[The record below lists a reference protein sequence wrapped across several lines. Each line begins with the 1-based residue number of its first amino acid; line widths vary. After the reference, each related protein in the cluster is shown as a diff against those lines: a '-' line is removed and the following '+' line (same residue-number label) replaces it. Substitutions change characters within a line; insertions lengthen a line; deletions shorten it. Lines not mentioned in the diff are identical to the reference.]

1 MIRDAAVY
9 MLNKLVMEPSG
20 WEPFTT
26 GYDLGDEDW
35 IANVPTGAG
44 VYLLYTPSNFF
55 TLPGGATSVLYI
67 GKASKS
73 KGLRARLRE
82 HRTFTQ
88 EVRDEVYPRGYAR
101 YEWITLH
108 PARAAYS
115 AAPDGVDSRSM
126 ENNLLLAFAD
136 AFRVAPLGNAQSAWE
151 KAEEEE

>member
-1 MIRDAAVY
+1 MGAFHHRIRPWRRGLDR
-9 MLNKLVMEPSG
+9 ERSPR
-20 WEPFTT
+20 
-26 GYDLGDEDW
+26 
-35 IANVPTGAG
+35 AG